1 MQHVKVSILP
11 QADCQSRL
19 ESSSLGASNSVIC
32 GVTQYDACQV
42 DNGSALACAD
52 RNGRFVLRGVYSTE
66 TDCENPNQIVAFTRT
81 DLQWIHSVLRNP
93 THAARL

>member
-1 MQHVKVSILP
+1 MQHVKVSLLP
-11 QADCQSRL
+11 QSDCQSRL
-19 ESSSLGASNSVIC
+19 ASTTLGQSSSVVC

-52 RNGRFVLRGVYSTE
+52 RWGRYVLRGVYSAE

-81 DLQWIHSVLRNP
+81 DLQWIREVLRNP
-93 THAARL
+93 AHAARS